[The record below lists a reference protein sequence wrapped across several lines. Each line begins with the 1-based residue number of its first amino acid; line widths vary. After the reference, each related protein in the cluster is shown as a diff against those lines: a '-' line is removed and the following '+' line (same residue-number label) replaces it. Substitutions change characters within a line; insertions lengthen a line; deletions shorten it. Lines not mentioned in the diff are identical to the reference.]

1 MSLIEE
7 HEHSIINAL
16 REAAYSFK
24 KSECE
29 ENHIKRNDIILN
41 MIRYRKLLYSNKE
54 DEKSTLRDVKAII
67 QKNLNEEVERRGNS
81 FV

>member
-1 MSLIEE
+1 MIEE

-29 ENHIKRNDIILN
+29 DNHIERNDIILN

-54 DEKSTLRDVKAII
+54 DEKRTLRDVKAII
-67 QKNLNEEVERRGNS
+67 QKNLIEEIGRRGNS